1 MNFIEPHKRHK
12 HLFTCNI
19 KDVPSFCRGGLL
31 YQLFHEEYNLV
42 NFIIQAFL
50 LTVKQAYGL
59 SRFCNR
65 GLLFLENHK
74 CGAAE

>member
-1 MNFIEPHKRHK
+1 MP
-12 HLFTCNI
+12 
-19 KDVPSFCRGGLL
+19 PASAGGILL
-31 YQLFHEEYNLV
+31 YRLFRKEYSLV

-50 LTVKQAYGL
+50 LAVKQAYGL

-65 GLLFLENHK
+65 WLLFLENHK